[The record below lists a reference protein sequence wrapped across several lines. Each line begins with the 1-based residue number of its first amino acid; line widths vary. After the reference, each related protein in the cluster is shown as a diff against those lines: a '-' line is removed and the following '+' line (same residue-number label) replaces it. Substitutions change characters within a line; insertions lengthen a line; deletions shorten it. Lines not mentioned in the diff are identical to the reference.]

1 MKKLTTSIL
10 LALFSATIFMPTHV
24 EASWLSKSLKKL
36 EKVWNETSERN
47 KASREGS
54 ADTSSTSSSTIRLPQ
69 RSEYPNRYPS
79 GQEVGHHLGGAER
92 SIAGI
97 YPNAT
102 YEEIR
107 KILGN
112 PTEEVHHEYR
122 RDGEQRAFMR
132 YGGITYSSIYGQIE
146 RAGVIEV
153 TNRDAT
159 TYRGIAVGDSLEKV
173 YEAYGRPVR
182 IYDDNTWFYG
192 VFIWQ
197 SDYVYGIKFINDGEK
212 VTKIRVF

>member
-1 MKKLTTSIL
+1 MRGIFMKKLTTSIL
-10 LALFSATIFMPTHV
+10 LALFSATIFTPTHV
-24 EASWLSKSLKKL
+24 EASWLSKTWKKV
-36 EKVWNETSERN
+36 EKSWNEAGKQSSST
-47 KASREGS
+47 G
-54 ADTSSTSSSTIRLPQ
+54 TSSTSSSTIRLPQ
-69 RSEYPNRYPS
+69 RSEYPNSYPS
-79 GQEVGHHLGGAER
+79 AQKIGYQLGGQER

-107 KILGN
+107 QILGN

-132 YGGITYSSIYGQIE
+132 YGGIMYSSIYGQIE

-153 TNRDAT
+153 TNRDAA

-182 IYDDNTWFYG
+182 IFDDNTWFYG
-192 VFIWQ
+192 VFIWR
-197 SDYVYGIKFINDGEK
+197 SDYMYGIKFINDGEK

>member
-10 LALFSATIFMPTHV
+10 LALFSATILTPTHV

-69 RSEYPNRYPS
+69 RSEYPNSYPS
-79 GQEVGHHLGGAER
+79 ARKIGYQLGGQER

-107 KILGN
+107 RILGA
-112 PTEEVHHEYR
+112 PTEEVHHEYN

-132 YGGITYSSIYGQIE
+132 YGGITYRSIYGDIE
-146 RAGVIEV
+146 SAGVIEV

-182 IYDDNTWFYG
+182 IYEDNTWFYG
-192 VFIWQ
+192 EFIWR
-197 SDYVYGIKFINDGEK
+197 SDYVLGITFINDGEK
-212 VTKIRVF
+212 VTKIIVR

>member
-10 LALFSATIFMPTHV
+10 LALFSATIFTPTHV
-24 EASWLSKSLKKL
+24 EASWLSKTWKKV
-36 EKVWNETSERN
+36 EKSWNEAGKRS
-47 KASREGS
+47 GS
-54 ADTSSTSSSTIRLPQ
+54 TGMSGTSTSAIRLPQ
-69 RSEYPNRYPS
+69 RSEYPSSYPS
-79 GQEVGHHLGGAER
+79 AQKIGYLLGGQER

-107 KILGN
+107 QILGN

-132 YGGITYSSIYGQIE
+132 YGGITYGSIYGQIE

-153 TNRDAT
+153 INRDAT

-173 YEAYGRPVR
+173 YEAYGKPVR

-192 VFIWQ
+192 EFIWK
-197 SDYVYGIKFINDGEK
+197 SDYVYGIQFINDGEK
-212 VTKIRVF
+212 VTKIRIL

>member
-10 LALFSATIFMPTHV
+10 LALFSATILTPTHV

-47 KASREGS
+47 KASREES

>member
-10 LALFSATIFMPTHV
+10 LALFSATILTPTHV

>member
-10 LALFSATIFMPTHV
+10 LVLFSATIFTPTHV
-24 EASWLSKSLKKL
+24 EASWLSKTWKKI
-36 EKVWNETSERN
+36 EKSWNEAGQQNSST
-47 KASREGS
+47 G
-54 ADTSSTSSSTIRLPQ
+54 TTSTSSSTIRLPQ
-69 RSEYPNRYPS
+69 RSEYPNSYPS
-79 GQEVGHHLGGAER
+79 GQEVGYHLGGAER
-92 SIAGI
+92 TIAGV

-107 KILGN
+107 RILGN

-132 YGGITYSSIYGQIE
+132 YGGIMYSSIYGQIE
-146 RAGVIEV
+146 RAGIIEV

-212 VTKIRVF
+212 VTKIIVL

>member
-10 LALFSATIFMPTHV
+10 LALFSATIFTPTHV

>member
-10 LALFSATIFMPTHV
+10 LALFSATIFTPTHV
-24 EASWLSKSLKKL
+24 EASWLSKTWKKI
-36 EKVWNETSERN
+36 EKSWNEAGQQNSST
-47 KASREGS
+47 G
-54 ADTSSTSSSTIRLPQ
+54 TTSTSSSTIRLPQ
-69 RSEYPNRYPS
+69 RSEYPNSYPL
-79 GQEVGHHLGGAER
+79 GQKIGYLLGGQER

-107 KILGN
+107 QILGN

-132 YGGITYSSIYGQIE
+132 YGGITYGSIYGQIE

-153 TNRDAT
+153 INRDAT

-192 VFIWQ
+192 EFIWK
-197 SDYVYGIKFINDGEK
+197 SDYVYGIQFINDGEK
-212 VTKIRVF
+212 VTKIRIL